1 MSIGLPGQRPAPG
14 PRDVLDALP
23 YGLLVL
29 DVDGAVTDANPRA
42 HELLPDLATDATR
55 RCHEVL
61 GCRVSDGPCER
72 GCLIERAANSGESSA
87 EIRVNSAADAGAR
100 PLWLTFAPLHGQRGA
115 IVHIRPGEIGDRRWR
130 NELRRGASLELE
142 IRAFGRTQVQ
152 ARGQS
157 LGGKW
162 LAQRPGQVLK
172 YLVSTRE
179 RVAMADEIAESI
191 WPGQGRRAVGN
202 TRHVMHR
209 LRDKLEPLRSPHTGS
224 SFVLAVGGGYALD
237 RERIWIDVDEFE
249 QSVEQGSAAMKR
261 FEPAAAAQHLEHAMG
276 LYRDE
281 FLRDE
286 PYAHWA
292 HDERSRLGG
301 LARYAL
307 RVLVVLDR
315 EREDHGSAIR
325 HLKRLADIEP
335 LDSDISREL
344 ISALL
349 FNGERSEAKR
359 RYAGFADRLR
369 REFGEDPDFDL
380 RSLAAGNG
388 GAQTPRPRA

>member
-1 MSIGLPGQRPAPG
+1 MSTAVPGRGLPPG

-23 YGLLVL
+23 YGVLLL
-29 DVDGAVTDANPRA
+29 DPDGAVTDANPRA
-42 HELLPDLATDATR
+42 HELLPDLAADATR

-61 GCRVSDGPCER
+61 GCQVSDGPCER
-72 GCLIERAANSGESSA
+72 GCLRERATHSGEASA
-87 EIRVNSAADAGAR
+87 EIRIDPASDGQTR
-100 PLWLTFAPLHGQRGA
+100 PLWLTFAPLDGRRGA

-157 LGGKW
+157 LGGTW

-172 YLVSTRE
+172 YLVSTRD

-224 SFVLAVGGGYALD
+224 SFVLAVGGGYTLD

-249 QSVEQGSAAMKR
+249 QSVEQGSAAMNR
-261 FEPAAAAQHLEHAMG
+261 LEPAAAAAHLEHAMG

-301 LARYAL
+301 LAGYAL

-315 EREDHGSAIR
+315 EREDHGSAVR

-349 FNGERSEAKR
+349 FTGQRSEAKR

-380 RSLAAGNG
+380 RSLASSSG
-388 GAQTPRPRA
+388 GQASRRA